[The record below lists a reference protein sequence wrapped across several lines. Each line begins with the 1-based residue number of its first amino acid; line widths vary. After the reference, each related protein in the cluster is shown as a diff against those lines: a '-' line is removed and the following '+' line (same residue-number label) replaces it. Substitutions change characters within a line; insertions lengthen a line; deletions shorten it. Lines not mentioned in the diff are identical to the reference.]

1 MYKVVA
7 AVVTLLVALGGP
19 GFSLGQAAHASVS
32 PAVGKAL
39 NDARAQAGSR
49 SYAAA
54 VASAKQALALAKN
67 GEEKGKSLEMLAYIY
82 NVSGNRSGAADTLE
96 SMIASGQISG
106 GQVATKRKEIC
117 TLRYQ
122 AQQWD
127 QAARVC
133 TDSALVA
140 QIYFQQR
147 NYAKAA
153 QVLRKSIGGGST
165 PSKSVLQT
173 LARCYFELRDAAGTQ
188 WANEQ
193 MVTYYPEAR
202 YWGDLLTVVQN
213 KVRNNTRYDLDIL
226 RLREATGT
234 IKSPSGIMEMAQLA
248 LQLQLSSEAKASLER
263 ALAAGQI
270 GKGQDT
276 PREMRLVTM
285 ARTQDKTAAGTMAAR
300 MATATRTPTG
310 EDDVRIGEILA
321 YSGKADQGVAAIQAG
336 IAKGGLKDPV
346 EAQLRL
352 GLAQY
357 KAGKKDV
364 AIRTLAGAKGKSP
377 FADIARLWAIRIR
390 NG

>member
-1 MYKVVA
+1 MHKVVA
-7 AVVTLLVALGGP
+7 AAVTLLVALGGP
-19 GFSLGQAAHASVS
+19 GLGLGQVAQAAVS
-32 PAVGKAL
+32 PAVGNAL
-39 NDARAQAGSR
+39 NDARAKAGARNYSGAV
-49 SYAAA
+49 AAA
-54 VASAKQALALAKN
+54 RQALASAKN
-67 GEEKGKSLEMLAYIY
+67 GEEKGKSLEMLAYVY

-127 QAARVC
+127 QAIRAC
-133 TDSALVA
+133 ADSSLVA

-173 LARCYFELRDAAGTQ
+173 LARCYFEMRDAAGTQ

-202 YWGDLLTVVQN
+202 YWTDLLTVVQN

-234 IKSPSGIMEMAQLA
+234 IKTPSGVMEMAQLA
-248 LQLQLSSEAKASLER
+248 LQLQLSAEAKTSLDR

-285 ARTQDKTAAGTMAAR
+285 ARTQDKASAGTLAAR
-300 MATATRTPTG
+300 QASATSTPTG

-321 YSGKADQGVAAIQAG
+321 YSGKADQGIASIQKG
-336 IAKGGLKDPV
+336 IAKGALKDPV

-352 GLAQY
+352 GLAQF
-357 KAGKKDV
+357 KAGKKD
-364 AIRTLAGAKGKSP
+364 AALRTLAGAKGKSP
-377 FADIARLWAIRIR
+377 FEDIARLWSIKLR

>member
-1 MYKVVA
+1 MHKVVA
-7 AVVTLLVALGGP
+7 AAVTLLVALGGP
-19 GFSLGQAAHASVS
+19 GLGLGQVAQAAVS
-32 PAVGKAL
+32 PAVGNAL
-39 NDARAQAGSR
+39 NDARAKAGARNYSGAV
-49 SYAAA
+49 AAA
-54 VASAKQALALAKN
+54 RQALASAKN
-67 GEEKGKSLEMLAYIY
+67 GEEKGKSLEMLAYVY

-127 QAARVC
+127 QAIRAC
-133 TDSALVA
+133 ADSSLVA

-173 LARCYFELRDAAGTQ
+173 LARCYFEMRDAAGTQ

-202 YWGDLLTVVQN
+202 YWTDLLTVVQN
-213 KVRNNTRYDLDIL
+213 KVRNNTRYDLDVL

-234 IKSPSGIMEMAQLA
+234 IKTPSGVMEMAQLA
-248 LQLQLSSEAKASLER
+248 LQLQLSAEAKTSLDR

-285 ARTQDKTAAGTMAAR
+285 ARTQDKASAGTLAAR
-300 MATATRTPTG
+300 QASASRTPTG

-321 YSGKADQGVAAIQAG
+321 YSGKADQGITSIQQG
-336 IAKGGLKDPV
+336 IAKGALKDPV

-352 GLAQY
+352 GLAQF
-357 KAGKKDV
+357 KAGKKD
-364 AIRTLAGAKGKSP
+364 AALRTLAGAKGKSP
-377 FADIARLWAIRIR
+377 FEDIARLWSIKIR
-390 NG
+390 NS

>member
-1 MYKVVA
+1 MHKVVA
-7 AVVTLLVALGGP
+7 AAVTLLVALGGL
-19 GFSLGQAAHASVS
+19 GLGQVAQAAVS
-32 PAVGKAL
+32 PAVGNAL
-39 NDARAQAGSR
+39 NDARAKAGARNYSGAV
-49 SYAAA
+49 AAA
-54 VASAKQALALAKN
+54 RQALASAKS

-127 QAARVC
+127 QAIRAC
-133 TDSALVA
+133 ADSSLVA

-173 LARCYFELRDAAGTQ
+173 LARCYFEMRDAAGTQ

-202 YWGDLLTVVQN
+202 YWTDLLTVVQN

-234 IKSPSGIMEMAQLA
+234 IKTPSGVMEMAQLA
-248 LQLQLSSEAKASLER
+248 LQLQLSAEAKTSLDR

-285 ARTQDKTAAGTMAAR
+285 ARTQDKASAGTLAAR
-300 MATATRTPTG
+300 QASASRTPTG

-321 YSGKADQGVAAIQAG
+321 YSGKADQGIASIQQG
-336 IAKGGLKDPV
+336 IAKGALKDPV

-352 GLAQY
+352 GLAQF
-357 KAGKKDV
+357 KAGKKD
-364 AIRTLAGAKGKSP
+364 AALRTLAGAKGKSP
-377 FADIARLWAIRIR
+377 FEDIARLWSIKIR

>member
-1 MYKVVA
+1 MHKVVA
-7 AVVTLLVALGGP
+7 AAVTLLVALGGP
-19 GFSLGQAAHASVS
+19 GLGLGQVAQAAVS
-32 PAVGKAL
+32 PAVGNAL
-39 NDARAQAGSR
+39 NDARAKAGARNYSGAV
-49 SYAAA
+49 AAA
-54 VASAKQALALAKN
+54 RQALASAKN

-127 QAARVC
+127 QAIRAC
-133 TDSALVA
+133 ADSSLVA

-173 LARCYFELRDAAGTQ
+173 LARCYFEMRDAAGTQ

-202 YWGDLLTVVQN
+202 YWTDLLTVVQN
-213 KVRNNTRYDLDIL
+213 KVRNNTRYDLDVL

-234 IKSPSGIMEMAQLA
+234 IKTPSGVMEMAQLA
-248 LQLQLSSEAKASLER
+248 LQLQLSAEAKTSLDR

-285 ARTQDKTAAGTMAAR
+285 ARTQDKASAGTLAAR
-300 MATATRTPTG
+300 QASATSTPTG

-321 YSGKADQGVAAIQAG
+321 YSGKADQGIASIQQG
-336 IAKGGLKDPV
+336 IAKGALKDPV

-352 GLAQY
+352 GLAQF
-357 KAGKKDV
+357 KAGKKD
-364 AIRTLAGAKGKSP
+364 AALRTLAGAKGKSP
-377 FADIARLWAIRIR
+377 FEDIARLWSIKIR
-390 NG
+390 NS

>member
-1 MYKVVA
+1 MHKVVA
-7 AVVTLLVALGGP
+7 AAVTLLVALGGP
-19 GFSLGQAAHASVS
+19 GLGLGQVAQAAVS
-32 PAVGKAL
+32 PAVGNAL
-39 NDARAQAGSR
+39 NDARAKAGARNYSGAV
-49 SYAAA
+49 AAA
-54 VASAKQALALAKN
+54 RQALASAKN

-127 QAARVC
+127 QAIRAC
-133 TDSALVA
+133 ADSSLVA

-173 LARCYFELRDAAGTQ
+173 LARCYFEMRDAAGTQ

-202 YWGDLLTVVQN
+202 YWTDLLTVVQN

-234 IKSPSGIMEMAQLA
+234 IKTPSGVMEMAQLA
-248 LQLQLSSEAKASLER
+248 LQLQLSAEAKTSLDR

-285 ARTQDKTAAGTMAAR
+285 ARTQDKASAGTLAAR
-300 MATATRTPTG
+300 QASATSTPTG

-321 YSGKADQGVAAIQAG
+321 YSGKADQGIASIQQG
-336 IAKGGLKDPV
+336 IAKGALKDPV

-352 GLAQY
+352 GLAQF
-357 KAGKKDV
+357 KAGKKD
-364 AIRTLAGAKGKSP
+364 AALRTLAGAKGKSP
-377 FADIARLWAIRIR
+377 FEDIARLWSIKIR
-390 NG
+390 NS

>member
-1 MYKVVA
+1 MHKVVA
-7 AVVTLLVALGGP
+7 AAVTLLVALGGL
-19 GFSLGQAAHASVS
+19 GLGQVAQAAVS
-32 PAVGKAL
+32 PAVGNAL
-39 NDARAQAGSR
+39 NDARAKAGARNYSGAV
-49 SYAAA
+49 AAA
-54 VASAKQALALAKN
+54 RQALASAKS

-122 AQQWD
+122 ARQWD
-127 QAARVC
+127 QAIRAC
-133 TDSALVA
+133 SDSSLLA

-173 LARCYFELRDAAGTQ
+173 LARCYFEMRDAAGTQ

-202 YWGDLLTVVQN
+202 YWTDLLTVVQN

-234 IKSPSGIMEMAQLA
+234 IKTPSGVMEMAQLA
-248 LQLQLSSEAKASLER
+248 LQLQLSAEAKVSLER
-263 ALAAGQI
+263 ALAVGQI

-285 ARTQDKTAAGTMAAR
+285 ARTQDKASAGTLAAR
-300 MATATRTPTG
+300 QASATSTPTG

-321 YSGKADQGVAAIQAG
+321 YSGKADQGIASIQQG
-336 IAKGGLKDPV
+336 IAKGALKDPV

-352 GLAQY
+352 GLAQF
-357 KAGKKDV
+357 KAGKKD
-364 AIRTLAGAKGKSP
+364 AALRTLAGAKGKSP
-377 FADIARLWAIRIR
+377 FEDIARLWSIRIR